1 MCKSMYENQP
11 DEWHGLT
18 PGGLQHC
25 FESWVLSFRYLMKVQ
40 SHRREKAGSWLRW
53 SCYFKVAPGGVT
65 SLIVGMITIM
75 MMMWKINGERN
86 DGWCIAF
93 VCVFMA
99 RKNIDGCCRATLL
112 HCSDLMLYISRIF
125 VPFLSNL
132 SLPLILLHFNFF
144 LTFGRPRWPSLS
156 LQIIH
161 NPIKASCQPMR
172 CRTAYRLTTAA
183 INITDAN
190 RGFPIV
196 SVLIL
201 RYLWYK

>member
-1 MCKSMYENQP
+1 MV
-11 DEWHGLT
+11 G
-18 PGGLQHC
+18 
-25 FESWVLSFRYLMKVQ
+25 VLLLFACLWP
-40 SHRREKAGSWLRW
+40 E
-53 SCYFKVAPGGVT
+53 
-65 SLIVGMITIM
+65 
-75 MMMWKINGERN
+75 
-86 DGWCIAF
+86 
-93 VCVFMA
+93 
-99 RKNIDGCCRATLL
+99 NIDGCCRATPL
-112 HCSDLMLYISRIF
+112 HCSGLMLYISRIF
-125 VPFLSNL
+125 VPFLSNP

-190 RGFPIV
+190 RGFPIA

-201 RYLWYK
+201 RYLWYKSGLFNYCLGQSCLFTLSCAIWWFSAYRRSSYYSISVLMYSTVRLCVSHWCHREDRWQSLLKHGY